1 MRIIGITGGVGAGKT
16 MVLNLLEEL
25 CNCKIIMADDTAK
38 KLMNFDGVLGRAA
51 IELFGKEAFLP
62 DKSLN
67 TSHISAIM
75 YNNSEI
81 KNKWTGI
88 VHPAVNQ
95 EIYNEIN
102 NARLDQRYDF
112 VFVEA
117 ALLIENKYDRIC
129 DEIWYIYTDMEERIK
144 RLEFGRGYTREK
156 SLSIIKCQM
165 SHEEFVQKCSFVI
178 DNGVDIE
185 FTKKQLENKL
195 EEY

>member
-16 MVLNLLEEL
+16 TVLNLLKKL
-25 CNCKIIMADDTAK
+25 CSCKIIMADDAAK
-38 KLMNFDGVLGRAA
+38 KLMTFDGVLGRAA
-51 IELFGKEAFLP
+51 IELFGEAAFLP

-75 YNNSEI
+75 YNNPSI
-81 KNKWTGI
+81 KDKWTGI
-88 VHPAVNQ
+88 VHPAVNKAIYD
-95 EIYNEIN
+95 EID
-102 NARLDQRYDF
+102 NAVTENRYDF

-129 DEIWYIYTDMEERIK
+129 DEIWYIYTDMEERIR
-144 RLEFGRGYTREK
+144 RLELGRGYTREK

-165 SHEEFVQKCSFVI
+165 SHEEFMQKCTFVI
-178 DNGVDIE
+178 DNGVSVE
-185 FTKKQLENKL
+185 FTEKQLENKL